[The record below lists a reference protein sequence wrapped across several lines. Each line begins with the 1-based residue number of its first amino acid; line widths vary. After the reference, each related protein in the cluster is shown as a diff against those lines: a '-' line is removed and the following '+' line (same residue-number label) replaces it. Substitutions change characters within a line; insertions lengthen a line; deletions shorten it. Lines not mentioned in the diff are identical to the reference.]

1 MAPVI
6 SPKAKQDPN
15 LGLLQELF
23 HINSLNFD
31 EAGLSPAYKLDLLA
45 TYEME
50 EFHQPSMAITPLIFA

>member
-15 LGLLQELF
+15 MGLLQVLF

-31 EAGLSPAYKLDLLA
+31 EAYKLDLLA